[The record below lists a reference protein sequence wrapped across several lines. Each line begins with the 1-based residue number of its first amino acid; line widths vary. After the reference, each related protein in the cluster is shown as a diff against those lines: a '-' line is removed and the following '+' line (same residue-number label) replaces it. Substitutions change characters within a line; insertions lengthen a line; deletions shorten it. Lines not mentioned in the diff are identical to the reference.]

1 MKIKTI
7 SAIAALMLTGSVYAA
22 SGDVVG
28 TQDVT
33 INGSIVNST
42 CNVSFPNDY
51 TFAPINLSAGKV
63 PKFKMRLT
71 HKKLVTLHYPDALH
85 QLSLTIR

>member
-33 INGSIVNST
+33 INGSI
-42 CNVSFPNDY
+42 
-51 TFAPINLSAGKV
+51 
-63 PKFKMRLT
+63 
-71 HKKLVTLHYPDALH
+71 
-85 QLSLTIR
+85 